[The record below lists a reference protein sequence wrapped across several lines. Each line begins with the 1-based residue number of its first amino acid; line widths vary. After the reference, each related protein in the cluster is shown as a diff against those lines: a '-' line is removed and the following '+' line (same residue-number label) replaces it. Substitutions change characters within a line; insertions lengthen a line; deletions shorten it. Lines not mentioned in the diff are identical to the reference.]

1 MAEFNINKWQDL
13 QLNDNDLY
21 TEFMQ
26 LWKTGNYSNA
36 LSIVENNA
44 SLSTKSFVAGAL
56 NTISAA
62 LTYLQDNYF
71 NNVEDVLAQNLNKF
85 NLAISN
91 FINKNSY
98 NATTQYVINNFVLYN
113 NNVYMCI
120 QNSIGNLPTNTNYW
134 VNIGLKG
141 ETGAYGTGMNLKYSW
156 SSTTIYNQY
165 DVVYFNDILYV
176 ALQNNSGQN
185 PSTSP
190 VYWNVLLTVP
200 KASLTISQNPP
211 TDPFIGQIWGQII
224 Q

>member
-36 LSIVENNA
+36 LSIIENNA

-71 NNVEDVLAQNLNKF
+71 NNVENVLAQDLNKF

-98 NATTQYVINNFVLYN
+98 NATTQYAINNFVLYN
-113 NNVYMCI
+113 NNV
-120 QNSIGNLPTNTNYW
+120 
-134 VNIGLKG
+134 
-141 ETGAYGTGMNLKYSW
+141 
-156 SSTTIYNQY
+156 
-165 DVVYFNDILYV
+165 
-176 ALQNNSGQN
+176 
-185 PSTSP
+185 
-190 VYWNVLLTVP
+190 
-200 KASLTISQNPP
+200 
-211 TDPFIGQIWGQII
+211 
-224 Q
+224 